1 MDWKKEVEFQKGQF
15 LGMFAGLGEDLK
27 ITGALMAVVVPFLAA
42 YLLFMEFALSLF
54 V

>member
-27 ITGALMAVVVPFLAA
+27 ITGALAAVIVPFLAV
-42 YLLFMEFALSLF
+42 YLLLMEFVLNLF

>member
-27 ITGALMAVVVPFLAA
+27 ITAGLLAA
-42 YLLFMEFALSLF
+42 TLPPIIALLLFMEFVHGLF
-54 V
+54 T

>member
-27 ITGALMAVVVPFLAA
+27 ITGALMAVVVPFLAV
-42 YLLFMEFALSLF
+42 YLLLMEFVLNLF
-54 V
+54 A